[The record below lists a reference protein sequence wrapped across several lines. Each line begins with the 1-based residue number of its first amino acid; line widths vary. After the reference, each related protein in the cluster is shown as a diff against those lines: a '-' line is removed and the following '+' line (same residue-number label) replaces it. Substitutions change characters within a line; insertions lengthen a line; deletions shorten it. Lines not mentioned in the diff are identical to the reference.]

1 LLAKRLL
8 FIDLCESTKKGAGPQ
23 GGWVVEKETFVLKR
37 GVVVGKAVL
46 THLIGLESARHPA
59 VAEVT
64 KNARVRSFS
73 PGLKPGF

>member
-1 LLAKRLL
+1 M
-8 FIDLCESTKKGAGPQ
+8 
-23 GGWVVEKETFVLKR
+23 VVEKGTSVLKR
-37 GVVVGKAVL
+37 WVVVGKAVL